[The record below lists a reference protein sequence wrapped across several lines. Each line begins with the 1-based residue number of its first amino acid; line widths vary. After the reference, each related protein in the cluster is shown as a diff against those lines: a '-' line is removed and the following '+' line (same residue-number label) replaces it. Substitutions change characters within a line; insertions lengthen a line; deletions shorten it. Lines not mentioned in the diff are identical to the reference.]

1 SSCTLQQVQGGDD
14 SRELTPRSPVRVRF
28 AKFHATHFKVW
39 VYFVPG
45 SNKPYDLLFG
55 LLGGPVSASSSSG
68 SEIPKAEAECPPVA
82 QPGGRSSAVSVFL
95 VVIAAVLI
103 AYKVVQSPSQT
114 SPWAQGYDPTG
125 RWWFST
131 ICAAL
136 PVLVLLGSL
145 AFLRIKAH
153 YAALLGLATT

>member
-1 SSCTLQQVQGGDD
+1 
-14 SRELTPRSPVRVRF
+14 
-28 AKFHATHFKVW
+28 
-39 VYFVPG
+39 
-45 SNKPYDLLFG
+45 
-55 LLGGPVSASSSSG
+55 VSTSSSSSRG
-68 SEIPKAEAECPPVA
+68 ELPKTEEACPPVA
-82 QPGGRSSAVSVFL
+82 QTSGRSSVVSIFL
-95 VVIAAVLI
+95 IVIAAIVI
-103 AYKVVQSPSQT
+103 AYRVVRSSPQT

-153 YAALLGLATT
+153 YAALLGLATTLICAVWIFHMPARIAAKTALLGTSYGLLPIGWIVLNIIFMYQLTCDSGLFKVSSTV